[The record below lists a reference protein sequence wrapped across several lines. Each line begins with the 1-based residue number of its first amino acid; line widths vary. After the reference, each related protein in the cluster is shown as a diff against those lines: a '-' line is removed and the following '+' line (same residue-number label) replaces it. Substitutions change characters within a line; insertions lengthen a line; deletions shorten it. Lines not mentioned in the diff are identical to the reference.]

1 MLHQTEGIVIRNIP
15 YRETSVIC
23 TIFTEKFGK
32 QSYIVNGVRSAKST
46 TKTLLQP
53 LSLLDLI
60 VYKRAN
66 VNLER
71 IKEFK
76 SLQLYSRIP
85 FEPIRQ
91 TITFFI
97 CELLQKSLTEDLEDQ
112 TLYQYIKQALLH
124 LDKED
129 CETGTYPI
137 QFMFELSQYLGFG
150 PQGEQIDNCIC
161 FDLRQGIFSLE
172 LPPYAEFLVGDD
184 LLAFKKLWLDS
195 PGKWNMHERRKIL
208 ALLERYYQLHISGFG
223 SLKTPQ
229 VLQGLF

>member
-71 IKEFK
+71 IKELK

-150 PQGEQIDNCIC
+150 PQGEQIDNCVC

>member
-46 TKTLLQP
+46 NKSLLQP
-53 LSLLDLI
+53 LTLLDLV

-71 IKEFK
+71 IKELK
-76 SLQLYSRIP
+76 AHQLYHRIP

-91 TITFFI
+91 TITFFV
-97 CELLQKSLTEDLEDQ
+97 CELLQKALTEDLEDQ
-112 TLYQYIKQALLH
+112 SLYQYLKQALLH
-124 LDKED
+124 LDQQE

-137 QFMFELSQYLGFG
+137 QFMFELSQHLGFG
-150 PQGEQIDNCIC
+150 PQADNLDACIC
-161 FDLRQGIFSLE
+161 FDLRQGVFSSE
-172 LPPYAEFLVGDD
+172 FPPYSEFLVGEE
-184 LLAFKKLWLDS
+184 LHAFKKLWLDS
-195 PGKWNMHERRKIL
+195 PGKWNMSERRKLLI
-208 ALLERYYQLHISGFG
+208 LLERYYQLHIAGFG
-223 SLKTPQ
+223 TMKTPQ

>member
-1 MLHQTEGIVIRNIP
+1 MLHHTEGIVIRNIP

-46 TKTLLQP
+46 NKTLLQP
-53 LSLLDLI
+53 LSLLDLV

-71 IKEFK
+71 IKELK
-76 SLQLYSRIP
+76 SLQLYQNIP

-91 TITFFI
+91 TISFFI
-97 CELLQKSLTEDLEDQ
+97 CELLQKSLTEDLEDSS
-112 TLYQYIKQALLH
+112 LYYFLKQALLH
-124 LDKED
+124 LDQVS

-137 QFMFELSQYLGFG
+137 QFMFELSQHLGFG
-150 PQGEQIDNCIC
+150 PQADLIDACVC
-161 FDLRQGIFSLE
+161 FDLRQGVFTKE
-172 LPPYAEFLVGDD
+172 FPPYSEFLVGED
-184 LLAFKKLWLDS
+184 LMAFKKLWLDV
-195 PGKWNMHERRKIL
+195 PGKWNMIERRKIL
-208 ALLERYYQLHISGFG
+208 GLLERYYQLHITGF
-223 SLKTPQ
+223 SALKTPQ

>member
-32 QSYIVNGVRSAKST
+32 QSYIVNGVRTAKSN
-46 TKTLLQP
+46 TKSLLQP

-71 IKEFK
+71 IKELK

-112 TLYQYIKQALLH
+112 TLFQYIKQALLH

-150 PQGEQIDNCIC
+150 PQGEHIDHCEC
-161 FDLRQGIFSLE
+161 FDLRQGIFSLD
-172 LPPYAEFLVGDD
+172 LPPYSEFLVGED
-184 LLAFKKLWLDS
+184 LRAFKKLWLDS
-195 PGKWNMHERRKIL
+195 PGKWNMQERRKIL
-208 ALLERYYQLHISGFG
+208 SLLERYYQLHIAGFG
-223 SLKTPQ
+223 YLKTPQ